1 MVPPSSH
8 GDSSCPAVLW
18 ILRLPSH
25 ISPTGLSP
33 SLAGLPMPFDYAPYL
48 SCSPKPE
55 KYFYFPL
62 ASFAFAHHYLRNH
75 VCFLFLRLLRWFS
88 SAGSLAYDYF
98 VHHTVTEYCSAGFP
112 HSDIRGS
119 MAICASPRLFAA
131 CHVLRRLLMPR
142 HSPCALFRLTF
153 FKNYS
158 GSHKNLFPTAFSEIS
173 VRRISPPLPRFC
185 LCFSISVAL
194 FLLSS
199 SSSLYSVFKVR
210 FLPLPEDLNT
220 HPSFFECSDLPPS
233 FCGGLKWTR
242 TTDLALIRRAL

>member
-18 ILRLPSH
+18 ILPLPSR
-25 ISPTGLSP
+25 ISSTGLSP
-33 SLAGLPMPFDYAPYL
+33 SLAGLPMPFDYAPSL
-48 SCSPKPE
+48 RRSPKPG

-153 FKNYS
+153 SQELS
-158 GSHKNLFPTAFSEIS
+158 GSQK
-173 VRRISPPLPRFC
+173 RLPNG
-185 LCFSISVAL
+185 
-194 FLLSS
+194 FL
-199 SSSLYSVFKVR
+199 
-210 FLPLPEDLNT
+210 
-220 HPSFFECSDLPPS
+220 
-233 FCGGLKWTR
+233 
-242 TTDLALIRRAL
+242 

>member
-8 GDSSCPAVLW
+8 GDSSCPAVLR
-18 ILRLPSH
+18 ILLLPSR
-25 ISPTGLSP
+25 ISSTGLSP
-33 SLAGLPMPFDYAPYL
+33 SLAGLPMPFHYAPSQ
-48 SCSPKPE
+48 SCSPKPG

-88 SAGSLAYDYF
+88 SAGSLVYDYF
-98 VHHTVTEYCSAGFP
+98 VHHTVIEYCSTGFP

-131 CHVLRRLLMPR
+131 CHVLHRLLMPR

-153 FKNYS
+153 FKNYRAS
-158 GSHKNLFPTAFSEIS
+158 QKSYQRLLSKSQCGSLRYLASL
-173 VRRISPPLPRFC
+173 PL
-185 LCFSISVAL
+185 FSISVAL

-210 FLPLPEDLNT
+210 SLPLPEDLSYQT
-220 HPSFFECSDLPPS
+220 LRLIAQAFRHLSF
-233 FCGGLKWTR
+233 GGLKWTR

>member
-8 GDSSCPAVLW
+8 GDSSCPAVLR
-18 ILRLPSH
+18 ILLLPSR
-25 ISPTGLSP
+25 ISSTGLSP
-33 SLAGLPMPFDYAPYL
+33 SLAGLPMPFHYAPSQ
-48 SCSPKPE
+48 SCSPKPG

-98 VHHTVTEYCSAGFP
+98 VHHTVIEYCSTGFP

-131 CHVLRRLLMPR
+131 CHVLHRLLMPR

-153 FKNYS
+153 FKNYRAS
-158 GSHKNLFPTAFSEIS
+158 QKSYQRLFRNLSADLSATS
-173 VRRISPPLPRFC
+173 LLC
-185 LCFSISVAL
+185 LCFPFLLPCSCFLRLRLFIRFSRYAL
-194 FLLSS
+194 FRCRKISAIKL
-199 SSSLYSVFKVR
+199 F
-210 FLPLPEDLNT
+210 
-220 HPSFFECSDLPPS
+220 
-233 FCGGLKWTR
+233 
-242 TTDLALIRRAL
+242 A